1 MLDAMAAKRAEQA
14 EDRKLN
20 PKKYT
25 RQGVPDG
32 WRRPEAEKAWA
43 AARVAADAIMNGLK
57 ASGAMPAVVVPDSD
71 DEKAELALREACVI
85 ALGPCDKRSKLMAAN
100 LVLTYTMPKPA
111 QHIVRDIVTAEGW
124 LRSLAP
130 EAAV

>member
-1 MLDAMAAKRAEQA
+1 MTNTSTMINQTPLRPTRKRAARTTKSGKRYPAISAAQKQRWQDPEQRQKMLDAMAAKRAEQA

-32 WRRPEAEKAWA
+32 CRRPEAEKAWA
-43 AARVAADAIMNGLK
+43 AARVAADAIMDGLK

-71 DEKAELALREACVI
+71 DEK
-85 ALGPCDKRSKLMAAN
+85 
-100 LVLTYTMPKPA
+100 
-111 QHIVRDIVTAEGW
+111 
-124 LRSLAP
+124 
-130 EAAV
+130 